1 MTQRVTTVVG
11 HASERSAVLVFAAYA
26 TVFTLILNGKVQ
38 AINQTEEVGVT
49 VGREAV
55 TTLLHEVV
63 STVSIAAEFWQDV
76 GPGRYVVNY
85 AVVTTVVERT
95 YVSEFQTRKR
105 HTRPGVVFTFSRITL
120 NLVFPLA
127 VTGQLVVNLS
137 FAFEADTHVSL
148 VTIITFVV
156 GEIVQTVDFTVQI

>member
-1 MTQRVTTVVG
+1 M
-11 HASERSAVLVFAAYA
+11 VLQ
-26 TVFTLILNGKVQ
+26 GKVQ

-63 STVSIAAEFWQDV
+63 RTVGVAAEFWQNV

-85 AVVTTVVERT
+85 AVVTTVVERA

-105 HTRPGVVFTFSRITL
+105 HTSPGVVARFTQVTL

-137 FAFEADTHVSL
+137 FAFEADTHIGL
-148 VTIITFVV
+148 ITIITFVIR
-156 GEIVQTVDFTVQI
+156 EIVQTVDFTVQI